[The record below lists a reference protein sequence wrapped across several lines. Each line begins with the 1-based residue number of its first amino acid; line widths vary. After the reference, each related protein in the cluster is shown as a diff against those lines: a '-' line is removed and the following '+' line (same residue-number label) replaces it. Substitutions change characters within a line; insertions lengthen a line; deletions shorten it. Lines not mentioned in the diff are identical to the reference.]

1 MIITIYHDPA
11 HAWGKVNKAL
21 LVKLGIADK
30 ISSHS
35 YMREGKVYLEEDVD
49 LGILIQTLIDKKI
62 GFSFDNRYGTKVS
75 RIRGYERY
83 ENKFDKVNKAVL
95 D

>member
-1 MIITIYHDPA
+1 MIITIYHDPE

-30 ISSHS
+30 ISDKSF
-35 YMREGKVYLEEDVD
+35 MREGKVYLEEDVD
-49 LGILIQTLIDKKI
+49 LSILIQTLLEKKI
-62 GFSFDNRYGTKVS
+62 GFNFDNRYGTKVS

-83 ENKFDKVNKAVL
+83 KYDSRTA
-95 D
+95 